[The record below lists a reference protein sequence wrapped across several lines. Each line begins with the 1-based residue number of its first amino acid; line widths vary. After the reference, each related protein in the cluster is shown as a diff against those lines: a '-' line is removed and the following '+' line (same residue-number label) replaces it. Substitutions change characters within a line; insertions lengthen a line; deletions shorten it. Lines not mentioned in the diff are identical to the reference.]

1 MTIHPTDP
9 SPGIS
14 LSIGEA
20 LSPQQQTAEHWLFAI
35 LAVVA
40 VLILADA
47 FWPEISA
54 WLKALGEPDDDFGGE
69 I

>member
-1 MTIHPTDP
+1 M
-9 SPGIS
+9 
-14 LSIGEA
+14 
-20 LSPQQQTAEHWLFAI
+20 SPQQQTAEYWLFAI